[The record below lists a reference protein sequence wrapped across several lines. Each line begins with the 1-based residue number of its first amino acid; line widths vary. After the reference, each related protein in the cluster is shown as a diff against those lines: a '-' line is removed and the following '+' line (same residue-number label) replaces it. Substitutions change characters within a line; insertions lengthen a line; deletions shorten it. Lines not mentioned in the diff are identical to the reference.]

1 MTRCLCLALLLTVA
15 SSIAQEQVDKADAQA
30 KGAAALTRLT
40 MRVRVT
46 KAVPEPAAVRIQW
59 RRGGEGLGGN
69 VVRSS
74 FLGAG
79 DEQKI
84 PFGAWTGWFALR
96 TITGGGRGWDF
107 PTIVVEGVSGGAGA
121 KGKAAVPKQSDVLA
135 DLDDAPKAAAAA
147 NAKGAPVT
155 LSDIVVEFEF
165 ADGGKVFHR
174 FTETAPKGAT
184 VGFAFP
190 GSALGDKVTPE
201 FIAQLNGLSTHARL
215 RRERLEAL
223 FKEPAPMPQ
232 RFALIGHL
240 GGYGEGVPGKGGG
253 SGYGVRHCNP
263 AILVDECRTLQM
275 LGVNSLVGSLRFA
288 DAAGFGSKF
297 RQVYWGGPG
306 SGSPMNMLQ
315 GNSKVVVD
323 ACPFDPAL
331 PPLMA
336 ESTKRAIEEHRA
348 AKAKESWALWTD
360 EIGVFAKEHIARCD
374 RCAEKFRAYVQA
386 QKLTPVQLG
395 AATWD
400 EVKPFDIW
408 GAPAEGAKAGKGKAR
423 PVAAG
428 PQTPAD
434 ALRAY
439 YTSRFMTH
447 ATAQVFPEAARQFK
461 AAGIPLYA
469 MQGPT
474 PSWSG
479 SSLDWHEFYDHGANT
494 AFVFETSNR
503 DARVWQWESYLAD
516 IGRGIAVRHQM
527 PMGCLVKPHRGAP
540 AQRMLTVI
548 ARGTRVVEWYTYGPD
563 YSKGDS
569 FSQSPEL
576 LEQVARAARFLGQ
589 AEEYLYGAKHA
600 GQPEVAFVTPRSSEI
615 WGRSGGLNGTAFENA
630 KWVYLALAHAHVP
643 VDILSEQQLA
653 EGKLERYKA
662 IYIPGPNLRRDAAA
676 QVKTWVREGGRLWT
690 DALGLSRDEADQ
702 PSAAMD
708 ELLGL
713 KDRVLERWG
722 SVPLYG
728 ATSLGA
734 LVETNA
740 PAHAAFGEAQKA
752 LVARIGR
759 EPLKPTTAEVVAHF
773 ADKQPAVTRNRFGK
787 GEVTVVGCWSG
798 LSYSAQVRRA
808 DFDMRADFTPGLRE
822 FIAAPAL
829 AAKAYR
835 PAVPAEALV
844 EAVALDNA
852 GRRSVALINWSYER
866 KAGEAGKGRLQTA
879 EKLRVELAGMGAVK
893 SARSL
898 IHGPLP
904 LANGA
909 VVVPS
914 LAEIDLLVLE

>member
-1 MTRCLCLALLLTVA
+1 MTRCLCLALLLGVA
-15 SSIAQEQVDKADAQA
+15 SLIAQEQVDKADAQV
-30 KGAAALTRLT
+30 KGATALTRLT

-46 KAVPEPAAVRIQW
+46 KAVPEPAAVRIHW

-69 VVRSS
+69 VIRSS
-74 FLGAG
+74 FLGPG
-79 DEQKI
+79 DEQNI
-84 PFGAWTGWFALR
+84 PFGTWTGWFALR
-96 TITGGGRGWDF
+96 IITGGGRGWDF

-121 KGKAAVPKQSDVLA
+121 KGKAPPTKQPDVLA
-135 DLDDAPKAAAAA
+135 DLDDKPKPTAP
-147 NAKGAPVT
+147 NAKGTPVT
-155 LSDIVVEFEF
+155 LSDLVVEFEF
-165 ADGGKVFHR
+165 ADDGKVFHR
-174 FTETAPKGAT
+174 FVEAAPKGAT

-201 FIAQLNGLSTHARL
+201 FIAQLNGLSVHARN
-215 RRERLEAL
+215 RRERLEK
-223 FKEPAPMPQ
+223 FFTEPATMPQ

-240 GGYGEGVPGKGGG
+240 GGYGEGGPGKGGG
-253 SGYGVRHCNP
+253 AGYGVRHCNP

-297 RQVYWGGPG
+297 RHVYWGGPG
-306 SGSPMNMLQ
+306 SGSPMGMLQ
-315 GNSKVVVD
+315 GNSKVVEDV
-323 ACPFDPAL
+323 CPFDPAL

-336 ESTKRAIEEHRA
+336 EATKRAIEEHRA

-360 EIGVFAKEHIARCD
+360 EIGVFAKEHIARCG

-386 QKLTPVQLG
+386 QKLTPIQLG

-408 GAPAEGAKAGKGKAR
+408 GAPVEGAKTGKGNAK

-516 IGRGIAVRHQM
+516 IGRGIVARHQM

-540 AQRMLTVI
+540 AQRMLTVV

-589 AEEYLYGAKHA
+589 AEEYLYGAKLA

-662 IYIPGPNLRRDAAA
+662 IYIPGPHLRRDAAA
-676 QVKTWVREGGRLWT
+676 EVKTWVRDGGRLWT
-690 DALGLSRDEADQ
+690 DAIGLSRDEADQ
-702 PSAAMD
+702 PSSAMD

-728 ATSLGA
+728 ATTLGV

-740 PAHAAFGEAQKA
+740 PAHAAFGEAQKV

-759 EPLKPTTAEVVAHF
+759 EALKPTTAEVMARF
-773 ADKQPAVTRNRFGK
+773 ADNQPAVTRNRFGK
-787 GEVTVVGCWSG
+787 GEATVVGCWSG

-822 FIAAPAL
+822 LIAAPAL

-835 PAVPAEALV
+835 PAVPGEALV

-852 GRRSVALINWSYER
+852 GRRSLALINWSYQR
-866 KAGEAGKGRLQTA
+866 KTGEAGKGRLQTA
-879 EKLRVELAGMGAVK
+879 EKLRVELAGMGTVK
-893 SARSL
+893 SVRSL

-904 LANGA
+904 LDNGS
-909 VVVPS
+909 VIVPS
-914 LAEIDLLVLE
+914 LAEIDLLILE